1 MRSQGFHHHIKL
13 LDIKTGEEYNDKLQ
27 FHVVQLKKLEN
38 AAKEEKE
45 TELYYWA
52 KLLAAKDWKEVDDTI
67 RKGLEEGRK
76 EGKQLFLQC
85 IRLKKQGFSKEKIAE
100 ECQVDIPEVEEILKE
115 IEDL

>member
-1 MRSQGFHHHIKL
+1 M
-13 LDIKTGEEYNDKLQ
+13 KTAREE
-27 FHVVQLKKLEN
+27 
-38 AAKEEKE
+38 
-45 TELYYWA
+45 
-52 KLLAAKDWKEVDDTI
+52 
-67 RKGLEEGRK
+67 GLEEGRK

>member
-1 MRSQGFHHHIKL
+1 MLPRKKKKRNYTIGQN
-13 LDIKTGEEYNDKLQ
+13 YLQ
-27 FHVVQLKKLEN
+27 QKIGKKLTIQS
-38 AAKEEKE
+38 EE
-45 TELYYWA
+45 
-52 KLLAAKDWKEVDDTI
+52 
-67 RKGLEEGRK
+67 GLEEGRK

>member
-1 MRSQGFHHHIKL
+1 MADKDLAEKYLESFSDVFADIYNVL
-13 LDIKTGEEYNDKLQ
+13 LFRKEILLEE
-27 FHVVQLKKLEN
+27 
-38 AAKEEKE
+38 
-45 TELYYWA
+45 
-52 KLLAAKDWKEVDDTI
+52 
-67 RKGLEEGRK
+67 GLEEGRKEGRK

>member
-1 MRSQGFHHHIKL
+1 MADKDLAEKYLESFSDVFADIYNVL
-13 LDIKTGEEYNDKLQ
+13 LFRKEILLEE
-27 FHVVQLKKLEN
+27 
-38 AAKEEKE
+38 
-45 TELYYWA
+45 
-52 KLLAAKDWKEVDDTI
+52 
-67 RKGLEEGRK
+67 GLEEGRK